1 MPIDHI
7 NIESF
12 QKAGQLDAIDI
23 EGSQAVT
30 RGSSPKNGVAQW
42 LGNLKTYKLNIG
54 RAFQDAKVI
63 NINKNINAIE
73 AFKQS
78 VSKTYGKTMGSEVA
92 KELRAIATQG
102 KPLTGRMVSD
112 ALENIERRRL
122 GTVGGHVTRT
132 FCDKQ
137 GEFTAEFKNQ
147 CKSRLESL
155 GMSPDSFTDDSIFK
169 DISDAVKND
178 LIDTVKMTDDIDKQ
192 LTELT
197 QGTLDKVLVN
207 MAKNK
212 PMNDH
217 HYKQSLVKAGNFTDK
232 FNEMWNKVVGDSPYS
247 DMIDDKMKDALI
259 SSAIGNTYK
268 YPELSSD
275 EYTLSEKYAK
285 LDEVVENLFKE
296 RVDLFAAIDQFQTAS
311 PDCKKQYPTLSDM
324 PDELIKL
331 VKNAYSKTPPPTSSE
346 ANKIFQTYVGD
357 INKRST
363 NSLFTLKSLHKTHSA
378 FDKLM
383 LEDDTLKKFP
393 CSLNKSMFDN
403 ALLKVAAT
411 VVKDPSLKTK
421 LMDEEELISLAK
433 EPMRHALTELMQHK
447 NMLALE
453 SETRGKDNPKAVTA
467 LCIGLLGDRLL
478 SDEVSK
484 KEIEGIVEK
493 AEQTIKQAMDTMRGE
508 VKELAKALENPNNR
522 KPIFKCITDLQKHYK
537 ALPKKMDSHDK
548 FTTYREMLNTAMES
562 FKWEDIAGLRTG
574 DINLFEISKE
584 LLQQDGDEYDQE
596 TVRDLGTSSFN
607 VAKGLLAG
615 HGAKFAGMTAPRLPS
630 VSALVMRL
638 GQMYVDKNMP
648 PQPKELQGK
657 ATVLGS
663 GQFST
668 VYKGTYTDGYQ
679 GVFKPIEW
687 DSPANS
693 VPGTALGIDHMQ
705 PNYHMRNV
713 VARDL
718 EDHFLGSKLLP
729 DCELIKQ
736 EGKRGI
742 LMEFKPGSDR
752 STLDRKDTTLRRDM
766 VKLGFLDAFMG
777 QVDRHHN
784 NFTIQSKDGKV
795 VSVCGIDNDLC
806 LGGNMD
812 AESLDP
818 KTGRMIYPGAFD
830 HLNPGGQPLG
840 VHATGYL
847 PPLVEKTEFDAY
859 MKITPQE
866 IDEFVGDRLTPKE
879 VEAIKTRVSFIQGYM
894 QTLQKDGRVL
904 DDGADGFE
912 EAFNKMYDQLASGAN
927 CYLESND
934 MIKEIPKK

>member
-12 QKAGQLDAIDI
+12 QKAGQLDTIDI

-78 VSKTYGKTMGSEVA
+78 VSKTYGTIMGSEVA
-92 KELRAIATQG
+92 KELRDIATQG
-102 KPLTGRMVSD
+102 KPLTGRMVSE
-112 ALENIERRRL
+112 ALDNIEGRRL
-122 GTVGGHVTRT
+122 GTIGGHVTRT

-155 GMSPDSFTDDSIFK
+155 GMSPDSLKDDSMFK
-169 DISDAVKND
+169 DISDAVKKD

-197 QGTLDKVLVN
+197 QGTLDKVLVK
-207 MAKNK
+207 MAKTEQVS
-212 PMNDH
+212 DT
-217 HYKQSLVKAGNFTDK
+217 HYKNMLVKDGK
-232 FNEMWNKVVGDSPYS
+232 FSERFDQIWNKAGGDSPYS
-247 DMIDDKMKDALI
+247 GLIDDKMKDALI
-259 SSAIGNTYK
+259 DAAISETYK
-268 YPELSSD
+268 YPEVSSD
-275 EYTLSEKYAK
+275 KYTLNEKYGHMDK
-285 LDEVVENLFKE
+285 IVESHLKDRIEVLTAVE
-296 RVDLFAAIDQFQTAS
+296 QFRDAS
-311 PDCKKQYPTLSDM
+311 PEIKEQYPNYGDL
-324 PDELIKL
+324 PDSL
-331 VKNAYSKTPPPTSSE
+331 VKDVKDAYSKTPAPTQSEAKEIFRSFITDVNTSSI
-346 ANKIFQTYVGD
+346 K
-357 INKRST
+357 
-363 NSLFTLKSLHKTHSA
+363 SLFTLSSLQKTHA
-378 FDKLM
+378 TFNKLM

-393 CSLNKSMFDN
+393 CNLNKNIVENVLRSVTETI
-403 ALLKVAAT
+403 L
-411 VVKDPSLKTK
+411 KDPSIATK
-421 LMDEEELISLAK
+421 ELNDEDILSLAK
-433 EPMRHALTELMQHK
+433 EPMRSALIEVMQHK
-447 NMLALE
+447 NMTTLASLTQGIE
-453 SETRGKDNPKAVTA
+453 NSKAVGT
-467 LCIGLLGDRLL
+467 LSVGLLGDRLL
-478 SDEVSK
+478 SDEISKQEIKKIVDQAKKTVS
-484 KEIEGIVEK
+484 
-493 AEQTIKQAMDTMRGE
+493 QTMETMRGE
-508 VKELAKALENPNNR
+508 VKELARALTTPND
-522 KPIFKCITDLQKHYK
+522 KEPILKTITALQKHYK
-537 ALPKKMDSHDK
+537 ALPQTMDSHDR

-574 DINLFEISKE
+574 DINFSDFGKE
-584 LLQQDGDEYDQE
+584 LLQQDGEGYDQK
-596 TVRDLGTSSFN
+596 TVRELGVSSFN
-607 VAKGLLAG
+607 VAKGYLAG
-615 HGAKFAGMTAPRLPS
+615 HGAKFANMKAPRLPS
-630 VSALVMRL
+630 VSALIMRL

-648 PQPKELQGK
+648 EQPKELQGK

-693 VPGTALGIDHMQ
+693 VPGKALGIDNMQ

-718 EDHFLGSKLLP
+718 EEHLLRSKLLP
-729 DCELIKQ
+729 GCELIKQ

-752 STLDRKDTTLRRDM
+752 STLDRKDTTLRKEM

-777 QVDRHHN
+777 QVDRHHDN
-784 NFTIQSKDGKV
+784 ITIQSKDGKV
-795 VSVCGIDNDLC
+795 VGICGIDNDLC
-806 LGGNMD
+806 LGGNID
-812 AESLDP
+812 KDELDP
-818 KTGRMIYPGAFD
+818 KTGKIIYPGLFD
-830 HLNPGGQPLG
+830 PSNPSLQPQG

-859 MKITPQE
+859 MKITPKK
-866 IDEFVGDRLTPKE
+866 IDKIVGDRLAPKE

-894 QTLQKDGRVL
+894 QTLEKEGRVL
-904 DDGADGFE
+904 DAKAAGFE
-912 EAFNKMYDQLASGAN
+912 EAFNKIYDQFASSSN

-934 MIKEIPKK
+934 MMKDIPKK